1 MSKTSSSAELK
12 VAIQFL
18 ELEQQAV
25 ISQLKEQ
32 VYTIAGEL
40 KPVNLITSAMKD
52 VASSPYLID
61 RVVVTAM
68 GIGTGYLSRKLITG
82 TSGSPVRKL
91 IGSALQ
97 FAITTMAAKRIVP
110 VSLIGRLIFKKL
122 FKKKEIKLQEE

>member
-1 MSKTSSSAELK
+1 MSKISSSADLK
-12 VAIQFL
+12 VAVHFL
-18 ELEQQAV
+18 ELEQQAI

-32 VYTIAGEL
+32 VYTIAREL

-52 VASSPYLID
+52 VASSPHIID
-61 RVVVTAM
+61 SVVVTAM

-91 IGSALQ
+91 IGTALQ

-110 VSLIGRLIFKKL
+110 VSLIGRFIFKKL
-122 FKKKEIKLQEE
+122 FEKKELKLQEE

>member
-1 MSKTSSSAELK
+1 MSKPSSSSELK

-18 ELEQQAV
+18 ELEQKAT

-68 GIGTGYLSRKLITG
+68 GIGTGYLSRKFITG

-97 FAITTMAAKRIVP
+97 VAVTTLATKKMVP
-110 VSLIGRLIFKKL
+110 VSIIGRFLFKKL
-122 FKKKEIKLQEE
+122 IEKKEIKPQEE